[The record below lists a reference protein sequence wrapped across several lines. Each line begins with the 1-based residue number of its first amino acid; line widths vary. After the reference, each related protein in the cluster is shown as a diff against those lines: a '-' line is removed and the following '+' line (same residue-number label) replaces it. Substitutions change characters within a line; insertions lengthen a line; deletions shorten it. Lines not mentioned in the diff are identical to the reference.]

1 MIDLSDKN
9 PFQITTPEDLTAD
22 ETVSLFVDVFTD
34 FQKIID
40 PGHVFLIGP
49 RGAGKSMMFRYL
61 MPDSQC
67 LAKKCTLEKLPFLG
81 VYVPLKNTNFALAE
95 LRRLEHRHASDILN
109 EHIMVTH
116 FCVKIFDTLAK
127 SELYQ
132 GNEVKQLDVSYFY
145 NDTFLPILLQTT
157 QNRVDYKIDDAC
169 SIVDIFAK
177 MSRISES
184 LYSDAFSYA
193 KSLAFRT
200 ELLPYDGPLCDYL
213 TFLYPILSSLSKL
226 PGFPSG
232 SIYLLIDDAH
242 WLTET
247 QARVLNSWVSTRTS
261 RNVSLKI
268 STQYNYKSYYTT
280 TGATIDTPHDYSEI
294 DIATIYTGNN
304 KSKYRDRI
312 SDIVKKRLA
321 AFGIKDVA
329 PDDFFPEDKDQEDKI
344 KLIESEY
351 IAKFDRGEGKG
362 HYRTDD
368 AQRYARPDFIKGCA
382 GSKKGSYQYS
392 YAGFNQLVHL
402 SSGIVRHFIH
412 PAHLMYAEA
421 KSQSKSDEIIKCI
434 PPSIQTAIIRE
445 EANNFLFSDLEKIE
459 RAGHKDAPPKEDINK
474 LSNLIQ
480 GLGGL
485 FRQTLLSER
494 SERRV
499 FSIAF
504 SDTPSDEVK
513 RILDLGNQLG
523 YFHKSTIGKKDSK
536 SGGRTR
542 LYVLNRRLAP
552 IWTLDPTGF
561 AGYLFI
567 KNELIEEAMR
577 QPSALLR
584 RLSKNGIPEDAE
596 IVQLELF

>member
-61 MPDSQC
+61 MPDCQC

-127 SELYQ
+127 PELYQ
-132 GNEVKQLDVSYFY
+132 NHEVKQVDVRTFY
-145 NDTFLPILLQTT
+145 NDTFLPILLKTT
-157 QNRVDYKIDDAC
+157 QSKDDYKLDEAC
-169 SIVDIFAK
+169 TIADIFAK
-177 MSRISES
+177 MSHISEC
-184 LYSDAFSYA
+184 LYLDAFSYA
-193 KSLAFRT
+193 KNLAFRT

-280 TGATIDTPHDYSEI
+280 TGSTIDTPHDYSEI

-312 SDIVKKRLA
+312 SDIVLKRLS
-321 AFGIKDVA
+321 AFGIKDVT
-329 PDDFFPEDKDQEDKI
+329 PEDFFPEDKDQEAKI
-344 KLIESEY
+344 KQIEAEY

-421 KSQSKSDEIIKCI
+421 KSQSKADEIIKCI
-434 PPSIQTAIIRE
+434 PPSLQTATVRE

-459 RAGHKDAPPKEDINK
+459 KAGHEDAPPKEDINK

-485 FRQTLLSER
+485 FRQTLLSDR

-504 SDTPSDEVK
+504 SDTPSEEVK

-567 KNELIEEAMR
+567 KNELIEEAMK
-577 QPSALLR
+577 QPMTLLR
-584 RLSKNGIPEDAE
+584 RLSKNGIPDDAE